1 MEYRVFVSAVS
12 IQKSSV
18 IVEADSEDE
27 AELEAVRLI
36 EKGLIDVDWN
46 TVSSGED
53 VQAEG
58 VDI

>member
-53 VQAEG
+53 VRAEG